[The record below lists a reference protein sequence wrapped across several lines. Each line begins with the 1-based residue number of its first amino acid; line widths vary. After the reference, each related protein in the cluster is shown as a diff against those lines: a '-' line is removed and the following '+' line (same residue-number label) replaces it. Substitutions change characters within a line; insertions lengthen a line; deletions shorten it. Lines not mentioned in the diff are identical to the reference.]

1 MYIIDGSGNT
11 SNDEIEAD
19 GDAAAMSRQSTPI
32 AFKGTKFDSPV
43 LITGLPRSGTSMVAG
58 ILGECG
64 LWLGKTVVGGKE
76 NAKGFFENILLR
88 EKAQKAILSAAG
100 FDPLG
105 VRKLPPPIWHPAI
118 PDFRSGISR
127 LLAQQGYDG
136 TRPWGFKDAKMTLT
150 WSIWREHFAR
160 ATWIIV
166 RRPSKDVIASCLR
179 TGFMNQHSSDPAY
192 WRVFVK
198 AYQDRLLE
206 LARAAPSHFEVDSS
220 VIVGGEFGSIRQAA
234 TAAGL
239 EWNEDSVRNFVSADL
254 WHGSGAEPER

>member
-1 MYIIDGSGNT
+1 MYIIDDNGST
-11 SNDEIEAD
+11 AIDETEAD
-19 GDAAAMSRQSTPI
+19 GDAAAMNRQSMPI
-32 AFKGTKFDSPV
+32 TFKGTKFESPV
-43 LITGLPRSGTSMVAG
+43 LITGLPRSGTSIVAG

-88 EKAQKAILSAAG
+88 EKAQKAILSATG

-105 VRKLPPPIWHPAI
+105 VRKLPPANWHPAI
-118 PDFRSGISR
+118 PDFRSGISQ

-136 TRPWGFKDAKMTLT
+136 TWPWGFKDAKMTLT
-150 WSIWREHFAR
+150 WSIWREHFPR

-166 RRPSKDVIASCLR
+166 QRPAKDVIASCLR
-179 TGFMNQHSSDPAY
+179 TGFMNQHSLDPVY

-206 LARAAPSHFEVDSS
+206 LVRAAPSHFEVDSS
-220 VIVGGEFGSIRQAA
+220 VIVGGDFRSIRGAA
-234 TAAGL
+234 TPVGL
-239 EWNEDSVRNFVSADL
+239 EWNEDSVRHFVSADL